1 MPSHKVFLLRF
12 CGWTALALA
21 LAPEGFAG
29 VARAIQEQ
37 YKHDYENKAM
47 FLKIPI
53 YSEKQLVTISGSEI
67 RFDQGSGSP
76 RYKVGDQLR
85 VLQVEFSGDE
95 VKFRMGGIAVPGS
108 VEIVFKFDGGLQEAF
123 PNREVFNR
131 ALQSTL
137 TEGLKYTEIE
147 DARRDYIAEQFA
159 RSVGEIAASASLN
172 RDSVLKSIAPHVP
185 AYQEA
190 AREIESLK
198 GRIQDVS
205 GQLSQSQ
212 SENRKLE
219 AESKTLEAEVARLK
233 SANAALEEK
242 INNSA
247 AQVSRLGE
255 ELRDIKGTAQG
266 YQKELASI
274 ERSLNLKVDAGR
286 DLSSQIAELGQTMRK
301 LQRDGEIQAQQ
312 IGSLRT
318 NLAAAQATNARLVAD
333 NEELKSGNRKLQT
346 TIETLSSKGDS
357 LAKQYLN
364 LRNEKEKLDDF
375 HQSVAWIGAR
385 IAEEETDG
393 GVYRGKANIY
403 LSNVLLGSLDW
414 SFPAHLNHAQTKSAE
429 AGFSAESI
437 DTVRM
442 TPEER
447 HILRSFGERLKIRL
461 DLISSCPTMPVTP
474 GAGAPLREI
483 GERERAAWQWGVDN
497 QGSQDSRLL
506 LSARLI
512 NRNSSE
518 IPLFRH
524 EHTVVAS
531 NAVRQARSYLQPV
544 PLVLGAVFGFLLF
557 GIVGIFRRSK
567 NKPSSLDRSAYVGRK
582 QL

>member
-1 MPSHKVFLLRF
+1 ML
-12 CGWTALALA
+12 LALA
-21 LAPEGFAG
+21 FAPEGFAG
-29 VARAIQEQ
+29 VSRAIQEQ

-47 FLKIPI
+47 FLKIPV
-53 YSEKQLVTISGSEI
+53 YSEKQFVYISGQEI

-85 VLQVEFSGDE
+85 VLQVEFASDE

-108 VEIVFKFDGGLQEAF
+108 VEIVYKFDVGLQEGF

-147 DARRDYIAEQFA
+147 DAKRDYIAEQFD

-172 RDSVLKSIAPHVP
+172 RDSVLKSIAPRVP

-190 AREIESLK
+190 AREIETLK
-198 GRIQDVS
+198 SKIQDVS

-219 AESKTLEAEVARLK
+219 TESKALEGEVARLR

-242 INNSA
+242 IDNSA
-247 AQVSRLGE
+247 SQVSKLGD

-274 ERSLNLKVDAGR
+274 QRSLNLKVAAGH

-301 LQRDGEIQAQQ
+301 LQRDSEIQTQQ
-312 IGSLRT
+312 ISSLRT
-318 NLAAAQATNARLVAD
+318 SLAASQATNARLVGD
-333 NEELKSGNRKLQT
+333 NEELKSSNRKMQS
-346 TIETLSSKGDS
+346 TIETLTSKGDS

-375 HQSVAWIGAR
+375 HQSVAFIGAR
-385 IAEEETDG
+385 IAEEGTDG
-393 GVYRGKANIY
+393 GVYHGKANIY
-403 LSNVLLGSLDW
+403 LGNVLLGSLDW
-414 SFPAHLNHAQTKSAE
+414 SLPVYLNHAQTKSAE
-429 AGFSAESI
+429 ADFVAESI

-442 TPEER
+442 TPEQR
-447 HILRSFGERLKIRL
+447 HILRTFGERLKIRL
-461 DLISSCPTMPVTP
+461 DLTSSCPTMPVTS

-483 GERERAAWQWGVDN
+483 GERERSAWQWTIDN
-497 QGSQDSRLL
+497 QGAEDCQLL

-512 NRNSSE
+512 NRNFSE
-518 IPLFRH
+518 VPLFQH
-524 EHTVVAS
+524 EHPVIAS
-531 NAVRQARSYLQPV
+531 NAVRQARAYLQPV
-544 PLVLGAVFGFLLF
+544 PLALGAVFGFLLF
-557 GIVGIFRRSK
+557 GIVGIFRRSR
-567 NKPSSLDRSAYVGRK
+567 KPPRTEPPAYVGQK